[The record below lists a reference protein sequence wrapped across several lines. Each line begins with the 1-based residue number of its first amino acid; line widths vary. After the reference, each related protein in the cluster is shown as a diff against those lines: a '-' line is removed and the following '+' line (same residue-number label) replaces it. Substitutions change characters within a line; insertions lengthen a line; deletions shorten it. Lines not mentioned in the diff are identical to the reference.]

1 MHVQYRTKEEDILNF
16 RRAFPGEVIVSTT
29 DPLQSV
35 AEGKG
40 LKQAE
45 TGREAS
51 ITITTNNA
59 EEKQCYNDIDQIV
72 VKVRSP
78 SQQDLKTNIADNEDG
93 QYNVTYTPECDGHHE
108 GEIEVD
114 GQPLTSSPLSVHVK
128 PHQYHAVRSCGSPG
142 EAQGQFDFP
151 CDIAIN
157 AKTENIV
164 VADLDNKRVQLFSS
178 DGIYLREYGQKG
190 LHAKTLFCPS
200 SVAFNRS
207 SDVTVCDSGG
217 IFWFTECGQFIK
229 IISSEHLIEP
239 IGMTIACDGRM
250 LVCDYGD
257 NKVKVLSTDGTELLK
272 SFSAPDCD
280 KPPRCALRHQDRIFI
295 SYGYAHCVKVFNDE
309 GIFLYNIG
317 TEEPGK
323 LRNPVGLAVDRFNN
337 LIVCSYKNVKIFT
350 LEGKFVNSIK
360 EQPTQLQQP
369 LSVAVSNAG
378 QVFIIDNRKD
388 CVHVF
393 D

>member
-1 MHVQYRTKEEDILNF
+1 M
-16 RRAFPGEVIVSTT
+16 
-29 DPLQSV
+29 
-35 AEGKG
+35 
-40 LKQAE
+40 
-45 TGREAS
+45 
-51 ITITTNNA
+51 
-59 EEKQCYNDIDQIV
+59 
-72 VKVRSP
+72 
-78 SQQDLKTNIADNEDG
+78 
-93 QYNVTYTPECDGHHE
+93 
-108 GEIEVD
+108 
-114 GQPLTSSPLSVHVK
+114 
-128 PHQYHAVRSCGSPG
+128 
-142 EAQGQFDFP
+142 
-151 CDIAIN
+151 
-157 AKTENIV
+157 
-164 VADLDNKRVQLFSS
+164 
-178 DGIYLREYGQKG
+178 REYGQKG

-250 LVCDYGD
+250 LVCDHGD
-257 NKVKVLSTDGTELLK
+257 NKVKVLSPDGTELLK

-280 KPPRCALRHQDRIFI
+280 TPPRCALRHQDRIFI